1 MKTYTVTCAQDLPR
15 YGSVD
20 IQASDDATALTAA
33 KAFWDRVQ
41 KGEENSPVYDA
52 DWCGTVCNRIV
63 EITDADF
70 NQVAADVP
78 LDAYRL
84 EYGEKTLTAEQI
96 KAAAL
101 VVNLR
106 ALNSLLQNATNL
118 SAEG

>member
-1 MKTYTVTCAQDLPR
+1 VIGGFSARLFSPRDENNKGEKAMKTVTCAQDLPR

-84 EYGEKTLTAEQI
+84 E
-96 KAAAL
+96 
-101 VVNLR
+101 
-106 ALNSLLQNATNL
+106 
-118 SAEG
+118 

>member
-1 MKTYTVTCAQDLPR
+1 M
-15 YGSVD
+15 
-20 IQASDDATALTAA
+20 
-33 KAFWDRVQ
+33 
-41 KGEENSPVYDA
+41 
-52 DWCGTVCNRIV
+52 